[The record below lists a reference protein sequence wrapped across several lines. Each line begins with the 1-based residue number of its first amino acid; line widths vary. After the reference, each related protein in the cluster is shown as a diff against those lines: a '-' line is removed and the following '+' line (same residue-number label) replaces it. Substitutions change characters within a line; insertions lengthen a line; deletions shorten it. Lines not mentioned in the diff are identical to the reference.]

1 MTVPLLSAVI
11 PVWNRPR
18 VLWDAIDSALAQGA
32 EGEIEV
38 IVVDDASTDDTVAGV
53 ERRYGSRVRLLR
65 SPYRRGPGAARNAGA
80 RVATGEL
87 LAFLD
92 SDDVWLP
99 GKLNAELRVLEEFDG
114 ADAVVSD
121 DLGFLEGVAEPFSR
135 FAYNGLLEA
144 TGGKPRWQHEC
155 RYLWTNSCNGV
166 ATGSMTVRRS
176 AAARIG
182 PVPFA
187 EDIDSFEDWEFEIR
201 LYDRCRVVML
211 PEVWSWVRRFD
222 DGTRTGRAVPG
233 KPLTRDQ
240 ELRFQ
245 RNRLTVLDRAQWQ
258 KSLDEYLIVELER
271 CRAEAANDL
280 ARGAME

>member
-1 MTVPLLSAVI
+1 VTPLLSVVI

-18 VLWDAIDSALAQGA
+18 VVWDAIDSALCQGGP
-32 EGEIEV
+32 GEVEV
-38 IVVDDASTDDTVAGV
+38 IVVDDASTDGTPESI
-53 ERRYGSRVRLLR
+53 ERRFGSRVRLLR

-92 SDDVWLP
+92 SDDLWLK
-99 GKLNAELRVLEEFDG
+99 GKLEAELRALDEFAG

-121 DLGFLEGVAEPFSR
+121 DLGFLEGVPEPFSR

-144 TGGKPRWQHEC
+144 TEGKPRWQHEC

-166 ATGSMTVRRS
+166 ATGSMTVRRG

-182 PVPFA
+182 PSLFA

-201 LYDRCRVVML
+201 LYDRCRVVVL

-222 DGTRTGRAVPG
+222 DGTRDGRAVPG
-233 KPLTRDQ
+233 QPLTRDQ

-245 RNRLTVLDRAQWQ
+245 RNRLTVLERAQWQ
-258 KSLDEYLIVELER
+258 RPLDDYLVVELER
-271 CRAEAANDL
+271 CRAEAASDL
-280 ARGAME
+280 ARGAAG